1 LRNHKYGAV
10 RTNGY
15 ASKAEADY
23 AAELKL
29 RRLCG
34 LIHDVSRPEPIH
46 LTAGIRYQPDFTFT
60 ENGQRVWVDV
70 KGVETPAFRLKA
82 RLWAVYGPGLLRV
95 VKRNGRVFEVD
106 REITGAGAVGLP
118 AVASR
123 RLAPASP
130 SPRSPHRT
138 PQTRHASRP

>member
-1 LRNHKYGAV
+1 VRAHKYHAV

-15 ASKAEADY
+15 ASTAEADY

-60 ENGQRVWVDV
+60 ENGQRVWIDV

-95 VKRNGRVFEVD
+95 VKRNGGGFEVD
-106 REITGAGAVGLP
+106 REISGVGEPGVAAPASRAGRRPRARSVPP

-123 RLAPASP
+123 G
-130 SPRSPHRT
+130 
-138 PQTRHASRP
+138 